1 MTGSEASK
9 QALYSALD
17 RHDGEAAAACYT
29 DDAVFEDPAFGRL
42 TGGAVKDRWRM
53 LAERSADLSVKLGD
67 HGVAADGRSGWAHW
81 SATYTFTDTGRKVQN
96 EIDARYTFRDGL
108 IAEQVDT
115 FPLRRWGAQALGAKG
130 SVLGLTP
137 LLSRGVQKQ
146 ARSNLD
152 AYSRADSGS

>member
-1 MTGSEASK
+1 MSEATI

-42 TGGAVKDRWRM
+42 TDGAVKNMWRM
-53 LAERSADLSVKLGD
+53 LAERSADLAVKLGD

-152 AYSRADSGS
+152 AYSRADTGT

>member
-1 MTGSEASK
+1 MSEAMI
-9 QALYSALD
+9 QALYAALD

-42 TGGAVKDRWRM
+42 TGGAVKNMWRM
-53 LAERSADLSVKLGD
+53 LAERSPDLSVTLRD
-67 HGVAADGRSGWAHW
+67 HGVAEDGRTGWAHW
-81 SATYTFTDTGRKVQN
+81 SANYTFTDTGRKVQN
-96 EIDARYTFRDGL
+96 EIDARYTFRDAL
-108 IAEQVDT
+108 IAEQVDS

-152 AYSRADSGS
+152 AYSRAGTGT

>member
-1 MTGSEASK
+1 MSETTIE
-9 QALYSALD
+9 ALYSALD

-42 TGGAVKDRWRM
+42 EGGAVKNMWRM
-53 LAERSADLSVKLGD
+53 LAERSADLAVKLGD
-67 HGVAADGRSGWAHW
+67 HGVAADGRTGWAHW

-108 IAEQVDT
+108 IAEQVDI

-130 SVLGLTP
+130 AVLGLTP

-152 AYSRADSGS
+152 AYSRADSGK

>member
-1 MTGSEASK
+1 MSESTI

-42 TGGAVKDRWRM
+42 TGGAVKNMWRM

-67 HGVAADGRSGWAHW
+67 HGVAADGRTGWAHW
-81 SATYTFTDTGRKVQN
+81 SATYTFTDTGRKVLN
-96 EIDARYTFRDGL
+96 EIDARYTFAGGL

-130 SVLGLTP
+130 AVLGLTP

-152 AYSRADSGS
+152 AYSRADSGA